1 MLELFLKSV
10 VRPARPGV
18 ALCGALAVTA
28 AVLVAGA
35 LTSAWI
41 SLSLAVSFALYGLVR
56 KQVAVGALPGL
67 TVESILLAPLAAVGA
82 ALYAVTPAG
91 SAMTHSPTLAALVV
105 LGGVLT
111 AVPLLLFAIAAR
123 RMPLSTLGFI
133 QYLAPSIV
141 FILGLTVF
149 EQPLAPAKLVSF
161 LFIWAAVGIFVADTL
176 RRSRIPRPA

>member
-1 MLELFLKSV
+1 MRCRLPRSLLPEGTRCSAA
-10 VRPARPGV
+10 PAV
-18 ALCGALAVTA
+18 AAAVERWWGGPVDLIGDAERALAA
-28 AVLVAGA
+28 ARGGVNLRQ
-35 LTSAWI
+35 
-41 SLSLAVSFALYGLVR
+41 FD
-56 KQVAVGALPGL
+56 
-67 TVESILLAPLAAVGA
+67 LAPRHRGLRALRLLGQA
-82 ALYAVTPAG
+82 ALAPAWRPVRIG
-91 SAMTHSPTLAALVV
+91 LAALVV

-149 EQPLAPAKLVSF
+149 EQPLAPAKLLSF

-176 RRSRIPRPA
+176 HRSRAPRPA

>member
-1 MLELFLKSV
+1 MSQENDPEEPGGGIPEGELD
-10 VRPARPGV
+10 PAEQELLAARDALARARRAARDKGLRPG
-18 ALCGALAVTA
+18 APLARRRRA
-28 AVLVAGA
+28 GGSVLPGF
-35 LTSAWI
+35 
-41 SLSLAVSFALYGLVR
+41 SLSLGYTLLYLGLIVL
-56 KQVAVGALPGL
+56 LP
-67 TVESILLAPLAAVGA
+67 
-82 ALYAVTPAG
+82 
-91 SAMTHSPTLAALVV
+91 LAALVV

-149 EQPLAPAKLVSF
+149 EQPLAPAKLLSF